1 MTALPPPA
9 GPSSPLLQI
18 WQSQGPAAAAA
29 RAIDDGH
36 LVLHGSQGASL
47 LAVDGPPLPGRPGP
61 ASGYLNVNRLITT
74 ADEMRQ
80 AFDLVSGL
88 AET

>member
-47 LAVDGPPLPGRPGP
+47 LAVDRF
-61 ASGYLNVNRLITT
+61 ASRIWWMECVGDG
-74 ADEMRQ
+74 AC
-80 AFDLVSGL
+80 G
-88 AET
+88 